1 MFLFLL
7 VLISIKISAQDI
19 ENLIKE
25 DPIKFSGSFTL
36 YNSIYH
42 INGMD
47 PRRKDFSWYITGN
60 PTLILYGIDI
70 PFNFT
75 ISEQERSNRQPF
87 NQFSITPSYKW
98 AKLYLGYTNIT
109 WSPFTWAGQTALG
122 AGIELNPSKFR
133 FGFLYGQLNRAV
145 DEDVTTTQT
154 QTPTFKRMGYATRIG
169 YGTEASHF
177 DLIFLKGKDDENSLN
192 AIPQKTVVLP
202 AENAVLGLSS
212 KLKLSEKLFWNLD
225 FATSIYNRDVRA
237 ADFTN
242 DDPFI
247 SKFSSLLDVNT
258 ATQVYNALQSDVSF
272 VTKRVKLKVKYKR
285 IEPDYTSMGAYYFQ
299 TDVENITLEP
309 SFNFPK
315 QKLRF
320 SSSFGKQ
327 RDNLLNK
334 KSFTTKRFIGNLGM
348 DWSPTKFFGINT
360 NYSNYSGDQSKG
372 LKIPNQ
378 LVQQSYV
385 SQNILISPRLTFIKE
400 KVSHLH
406 VLVLNRQWLLD
417 KNSNT
422 SKLSE
427 YEVNTLN
434 YSGTLIFNKRALTL
448 GGSFMH
454 TTFDSFSNT
463 NLLNGFAI
471 NANKSYLGNK
481 LLTGISIGET
491 FHQLNNEPFANIINF
506 SSQNSYAINQHHGL
520 NFLVNFISNESK
532 ISTVDSFTEYNIDL
546 GYTYTF

>member
-1 MFLFLL
+1 M
-7 VLISIKISAQDI
+7 
-19 ENLIKE
+19 
-25 DPIKFSGSFTL
+25 
-36 YNSIYH
+36 
-42 INGMD
+42 NGMD

-145 DEDVTTTQT
+145 DEDLTTTQT
-154 QTPTFKRMGYATRIG
+154 QTPSFKRMGYATRIG

-177 DLIFLKGKDDENSLN
+177 DVIFLKGKDDENSLN

-202 AENAVLGLSS
+202 AENVVLGLSS
-212 KLKLSEKLFWNLD
+212 KLKLSSKLFWNLD

-272 VTKRVKLKVKYKR
+272 VTNRVKLKVKYKR
-285 IEPDYTSMGAYYFQ
+285 IDPDYTSMGAYYFQ

-320 SSSFGKQ
+320 NSSFGKQ

-334 KSFTTKRFIGNLGM
+334 KSVTTKRFIGNVGM

-434 YSGTLIFNKRALTL
+434 YLGTLIFNKRALTL

-491 FHQLNNEPFANIINF
+491 FHQLNNDPFANIINV

-520 NFLVNFISNESK
+520 NFLVNFINNESK